1 MDYDEALGVFH
12 ALDTLI
18 GRLDRWSDR
27 CIAAG
32 SFPPDTLKRAA
43 G

>member
-1 MDYDEALGVFH
+1 MDYDDPLGDR
-12 ALDTLI
+12 LDTLI
-18 GRLDRWSDR
+18 GRLDGWSDR

-32 SFPPDTLKRAA
+32 SFPPDTLRRAA